1 MAAPHLAP
9 LIFLPTVKIK
19 NILFATDFSPCSE
32 TALRIATAVARVHA
46 SNLLVAHVVPP
57 GPLLGTSLDP
67 VTWDHQNQAEEAEE
81 RIRQIAISLIDIPHR
96 TELKMGNLWPVIYS
110 LIAKYDIDLV
120 IVGTHGRSGFS
131 KLFLGSNAEEIYRQ
145 APCPV
150 MTVGPEVDP
159 ELLDRGRFSSILFA
173 GDFAGGS
180 EHAFPLALALAEE
193 NQALLTMLHTV
204 EEGTMAALYL
214 HQRLVRESKSRLE
227 KLIPTDHKLQHP
239 PEIVI
244 RVGYAAEEI
253 VNVARSRDCDL
264 IVMGVH
270 PAGPTAA
277 KASAHLPWTIA
288 NTVIRNGHC
297 PVITVRG

>member
-9 LIFLPTVKIK
+9 LVFLPTVKIK

-32 TALRIATAVARVHA
+32 SAQRVATAVARTHG
-46 SNLLVAHVVPP
+46 SNLLVTHVIPP
-57 GPLLGTSLDP
+57 EPLLPTP
-67 VTWDHQNQAEEAEE
+67 MEPPTWEYENLTEQAESQLA
-81 RIRQIAISLIDIPHR
+81 QIAISLVDIPHR
-96 TELKMGNLWPVIYS
+96 TQLKIGNLWPELAS
-110 LIAKYDIDLV
+110 LITKYDIDLIV
-120 IVGTHGRSGFS
+120 VGTHGRSGFS

-150 MTVGPEVDP
+150 MTVGPDLNS
-159 ELLDRGRFSSILFA
+159 ELLDRGRFTSVLFA

-180 EHAFPLALALAEE
+180 DHAFPLALSLAEE
-193 NQALLTMLHTV
+193 NQALFTLLHTV

-214 HQRLVRESKSRLE
+214 HQRLVRESRGRLE
-227 KLIPTDHKLQHP
+227 KLIPPDHKLLHP

-244 RVGYAAEEI
+244 RVGYPAEEI
-253 VNVARSRDCDL
+253 INVARNRECDL

-270 PAGPTAA
+270 QAGHFGA

-297 PVITVRG
+297 PVITVKG